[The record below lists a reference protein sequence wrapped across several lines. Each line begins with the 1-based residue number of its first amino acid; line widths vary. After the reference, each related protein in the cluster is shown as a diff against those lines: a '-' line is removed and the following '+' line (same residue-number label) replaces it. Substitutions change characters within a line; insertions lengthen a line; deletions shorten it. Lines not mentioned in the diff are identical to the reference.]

1 MRQSLMKLNELLAL
15 SICLWTTCLAQRRLL
30 PVERKPIQHES
41 RCHSYQWDSSTHNG
55 TFLPWWSCE
64 GNNQTVSQ
72 VMNRSPLSHFGSRAE
87 AKRLVNLESCPL
99 FIIWHFPPCIS
110 QILSYQPESLQSTT
124 FFIRFFLAGHIL
136 LMKPAHQT
144 CHIQVAPFFPPKLY
158 LATRRWWLG
167 RGIRRWHG

>member
-1 MRQSLMKLNELLAL
+1 MRQSLIKLNELLAL

-30 PVERKPIQHES
+30 PVQHES

-55 TFLPWWSCE
+55 TFLPWWCRTYSVWSCE

-110 QILSYQPESLQSTT
+110 QNLSYQPESLQSTT
-124 FFIRFFLAGHIL
+124 FFILFFGGSHSTNEAC
-136 LMKPAHQT
+136 PPNVPYT
-144 CHIQVAPFFPPKLY
+144 PSPFFPQSCS
-158 LATRRWWLG
+158 
-167 RGIRRWHG
+167 